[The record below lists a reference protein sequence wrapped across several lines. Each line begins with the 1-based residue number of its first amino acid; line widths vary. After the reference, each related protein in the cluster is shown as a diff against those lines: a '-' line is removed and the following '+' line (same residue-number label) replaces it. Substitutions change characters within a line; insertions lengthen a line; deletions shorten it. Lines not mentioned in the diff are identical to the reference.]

1 MDLTGINRRTDE
13 LIALSDSMLAAS
25 QNSVEFPYEFEVLGT
40 PFVAFANV
48 FSPPYMPGADI
59 FTKMLPLAPG
69 IDILEIGSGTG
80 AISVLAA
87 LAGAR
92 RVVAV
97 DINPDAVANTRAN
110 IEKHGLGDRMEA
122 REGDVFDP
130 VRPDQRFDLVF
141 WNIPFAFVEP
151 GTPVTPLQRSTL
163 DPGYASMRR
172 YITEGPRHLKPG
184 GLLTLGFSTT
194 LGRMDLVEE
203 IAAGAGLEARIA
215 HAVPAS
221 PELPIAFELIHLVPR
236 GESGSNGGRARIGSD
251 LRS

>member
-1 MDLTGINRRTDE
+1 VDLTGINRRPAD
-13 LIALSDSMLAAS
+13 LAALSDGMLAAS
-25 QNSVEFPYEFEVLGT
+25 QDNVEFPYDFEVLGT
-40 PFVAFANV
+40 PLVAFANV
-48 FSPPYMPGADI
+48 FSPPYMPGAET
-59 FTKMLPLAPG
+59 FTRMLPLAPG
-69 IDILEIGSGTG
+69 IDFLEIGAGTG
-80 AISVLAA
+80 AIAVLAA
-87 LAGAR
+87 LGGAA
-92 RVVAV
+92 RVVAT

-110 IEKHGLGDRMEA
+110 IDRHGLGGVMEA

-130 VRPDQRFDLVF
+130 IRPGERFDLVF

-151 GTPVTPLQRSTL
+151 GTAVTPLQRSTL

-215 HAVPAS
+215 HQQPAT
-221 PELPIAFELIHLVPR
+221 PEMPIAFELIHLVPR
-236 GESGSNGGRARIGSD
+236 E
-251 LRS
+251 